1 MADLRPDTGAKL
13 TRLLPRLASDSD
25 GEVLATVAALRRT
38 LDRAGLDLHDL
49 AARLQETPRPVSPG
63 PHTEHR
69 DTSLF
74 QMAASLRED
83 ALHRLTLNQRDFIV
97 RATGLLAQGRPL
109 TAKQEAWLRTLYRK
123 HKGH

>member
-49 AARLQETPRPVSPG
+49 AARLKDPPQRAQPAQRAAPG
-63 PHTEHR
+63 GDLR
-69 DTSLF
+69 A
-74 QMAASLRED
+74 MAEALRAH
-83 ALHRLTLNQRDFIV
+83 ALDRLTLRQRDFITQAC
-97 RATGLLAQGRPL
+97 RLLATGRPL
-109 TAKQEAWLRTLYRK
+109 SVKQARWLRDL
-123 HKGH
+123 HAMHIEV